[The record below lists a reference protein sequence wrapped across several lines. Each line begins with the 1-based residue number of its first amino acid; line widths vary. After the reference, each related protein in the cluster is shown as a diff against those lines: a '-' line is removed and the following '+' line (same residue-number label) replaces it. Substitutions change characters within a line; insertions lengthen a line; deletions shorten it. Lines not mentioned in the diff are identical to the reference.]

1 MNNIEKVTIKTSDLT
16 QNIDPEFVLDV
27 IDDWVKFI
35 NEFQDSLKIF
45 NSECRKG
52 TVKDLKKALYFSL
65 RDIIKTI

>member
-27 IDDWVKFI
+27 INDWEKYI

-45 NSECRKG
+45 NSEFRKG